1 VVARGAGV
9 VSDGLRIEVELVEG
23 AAGPSMA
30 GGGGARGGTRDGS
43 SRGDLAA
50 KAWVGGR
57 WRRLGVR
64 EATWRCLIVWGGAL
78 GGGQRLEAR
87 YSTEKQRGASG
98 SRRWAASCGAQ
109 Q

>member
-50 KAWVGGR
+50 EARVGGR
-57 WRRLGVR
+57 WCRLRVG
-64 EATWRCLIVWGGAL
+64 EAAWCCLIVWGGAL
-78 GGGQRLEAR
+78 GGG
-87 YSTEKQRGASG
+87 
-98 SRRWAASCGAQ
+98 
-109 Q
+109 

>member
-9 VSDGLRIEVELVEG
+9 VSDGLRIGVELVEG

-30 GGGGARGGTRDGS
+30 GGGGARGGACDGL

-50 KAWVGGR
+50 KARVGGR

-64 EATWRCLIVWGGAL
+64 EAAWCCLIVWGGAL

-87 YSTEKQRGASG
+87 YSAEKQCGASR